1 MTLPA
6 IHAVT
11 ADDIVARADF
21 VERAAAVMWALGERG
36 AIHLR
41 SASATGRDLYQLA
54 ARLVPFQQTTGA
66 WVVVNDRLDVAFA
79 VGARGVQLTSR
90 SLVPADAA
98 HAIRVAAPGAVPPA
112 VGASAHTVDEA
123 RAVGADV
130 SWLVAGHVFATP
142 SHDGEPGRGLSFLG
156 DICAASTVP
165 VIAIGGVHP
174 DDVAALVTQGAFGVA
189 VIRGIWRADDAA
201 TAAREY
207 LSAYDAA
214 RSTPASGRIA
224 TGAGSLNP
232 TGGGPRQ

>member
-11 ADDIVARADF
+11 ADDIVAHGDF

-41 SASATGRDLYQLA
+41 SATATGRDLYHLA

-79 VGARGVQLTSR
+79 VGARGIQLTSR
-90 SLVPADAA
+90 SLSPANAA
-98 HAIRVAAPGAVPPA
+98 RAIRAAAPGATPPA
-112 VGASAHTVDEA
+112 VGASVHTVDET
-123 RAVGADV
+123 RAAAPDV

-174 DDVAALVTQGAFGVA
+174 NDVAGLVAQGAFGIA

-201 TAAREY
+201 TAAGEY

-214 RSTPASGRIA
+214 RNAPASGRIA
-224 TGAGSLNP
+224 AGTGSLDP